1 MLKFTATTVSTDNP
15 SMLVKNLKTGTVGNQ
30 THPKDFDES
39 DYVEIT
45 KADYEL
51 QQRAAAIRDVYVR
64 EVNRRMAERYTS
76 QEESAI
82 TRKALALLLNPQTL
96 SYEADTEK
104 ADKVIEEFNEYNVY
118 AEAVKAEVA
127 LQAPD
132 IYDAEQGRLKE
143 EGGVPT

>member
-82 TRKALALLLNPQTL
+82 TRKALALLLNPQAL
-96 SYEADTEK
+96 SEDSTDE
-104 ADKVIEEFNEYNVY
+104 DKSDRILAEFNEYNNY
-118 AEAVKAEVA
+118 AESVKMDVA
-127 LQAPD
+127 LHAEE
-132 IYDAEQGRLKE
+132 IYEAEQ
-143 EGGVPT
+143 

>member
-51 QQRAAAIRDVYVR
+51 QQRAAAIREVYVR

-82 TRKALALLLNPQTL
+82 TRKALALLLNPQAL
-96 SYEADTEK
+96 SEDSTDE
-104 ADKVIEEFNEYNVY
+104 DKSDRILAEFNEYNNY
-118 AEAVKAEVA
+118 AESVKMDVA
-127 LQAPD
+127 LHAEE
-132 IYDAEQGRLKE
+132 IYEAEQ
-143 EGGVPT
+143 

>member
-1 MLKFTATTVSTDNP
+1 MLQFTTHTVSTDNP
-15 SMLVKNLKTGTVGNQ
+15 SLLVKNLKTGVVGNQ
-30 THPKDFDES
+30 TRPKHSEES
-39 DYVEIT
+39 DYIEISRE
-45 KADYEL
+45 AYE
-51 QQRAAAIRDVYVR
+51 QEQRAAAIREVYVK

-82 TRKALALLLNPQTL
+82 TRKALALLLNPQTS

-104 ADKVIEEFNEYNVY
+104 ADKVIEEFNEYNAY

-132 IYDAEQGRLKE
+132 IYDAEQARLKE